1 MTFCGVPRMG
11 DKEINEAVSGAVAAA
26 QAKKKPGA
34 GLSGNAQRGQAKRR
48 FPFKVDRDG
57 VYRQIE
63 REGDDGAVR
72 KSWVRFGSELHVLAL
87 TRNDEGEDWGRL
99 LRVIDRDR
107 LAHTW
112 AMPAALLAGAGDPL
126 RAELLRLGFELE
138 PRRDAKAW
146 LLEYLITAEPE
157 TRARCVGRVGW
168 HSETY
173 VLPDGPIGT
182 AEDGEQVLL
191 QTAEKPDHAFNL
203 AGALTDWQ
211 SEIAAPALGNS
222 RLILSIAAAFAAPL
236 LALAGD
242 EGGGFHFR
250 GASSSGKSTALTV
263 AGSVWGGGGTRGF
276 VRQWRATDNALESV
290 AAMSCDSLLCLDELS
305 QVDAKAA
312 GAAAYM
318 LANGKG
324 KARAGREGQA
334 RKVLEW
340 RVLFLSNGEIA
351 LADKIKEG
359 GGRIAAGMEVRVID
373 LRADAGAGMGIFEN
387 THGAADPATFAQRL
401 KKSANTHYGT
411 AGRAFVGALVDD
423 LAVCREHVADLR
435 KRFTEAALPPGAD
448 GQVRRVADRFAL
460 VAAAGEI
467 ATALDVTGWPAGAAL
482 GAAQRCFTDWLAERG
497 GVGSSEVAE
506 AKRRISEA
514 LQLHGSSRFQRW
526 KQSTSDRIVIT
537 NRMGFVKIEGN
548 PDIEEVES
556 TFFFMAEP
564 LKDILS
570 GLDYRGVVA
579 ELMAA
584 GVIVTQKERG
594 KDSPSKTFHVSS
606 GGGKFRLFQIDHE
619 KLDGCADGP
628 ET

>member
-1 MTFCGVPRMG
+1 MS
-11 DKEINEAVSGAVAAA
+11 DKEINEAVSGAVEAA
-26 QAKKKPGA
+26 QAKKQSA
-34 GLSGNAQRGQAKRR
+34 GRSGKAQREKAKRR
-48 FPFKVDRDG
+48 PFPFKVDETG

-63 REGDDGAVR
+63 REGDDGTVR

-99 LRVIDRDR
+99 LRVIDRDG

-168 HSETY
+168 HGETY

-182 AEDGEQVLL
+182 AEGGEQVLL
-191 QTAEKPDHAFNL
+191 QTAEKPDHAFNMAGRL
-203 AGALTDWQ
+203 ADWQ
-211 SEIAAPALGNS
+211 AEIAMPALGNS
-222 RLILSIAAAFAAPL
+222 RLVLSIAAAFAAPL

-387 THGAADPATFAQRL
+387 INGAADPATFAQSL
-401 KKSANTHYGT
+401 KKAANTCYGS
-411 AGRAFVGALVDD
+411 AGRAFVAALVEDV
-423 LAVCREHVADLR
+423 AEYREQVLDLR
-435 KRFTEAALPPGAD
+435 KRFTESALPPGAD

-467 ATALDVTGWPAGAAL
+467 ATALGVTGWPAGAAL
-482 GAAQRCFTDWLAERG
+482 GAAQRCFADWLAERG

-506 AKRRISEA
+506 AKRRIAEA
-514 LQLHGSSRFQRW
+514 LQVHGTGRFHAWVRRN
-526 KQSTSDRIVIT
+526 SNRIQTPHCI
-537 NRMGFVKIEGN
+537 GFVKIEGD
-548 PDIEEVES
+548 PDVEEIES

-564 LKDILS
+564 LKETLA
-570 GLDYRGVVA
+570 GLDFRAVVA
-579 ELMAA
+579 ELMAE
-584 GVIVTQKERG
+584 GVIVSQSG
-594 KDSPSKTFHVSS
+594 KPNKVFHVP
-606 GGGKFRLFQIDHE
+606 GAGRKHRLYQIDHD
-619 KLDGCADGP
+619 KLDGGADGQ
-628 ET
+628 EA

>member
-11 DKEINEAVSGAVAAA
+11 DKEIAKAVGGAVEAA

-34 GLSGNAQRGQAKRR
+34 GLSGNAQRQQAKRR

-63 REGDDGAVR
+63 REGDDGTVR

-99 LRVIDRDR
+99 LRVIDRDG

-182 AEDGEQVLL
+182 AEGGEQVLL
-191 QTAEKPDHAFNL
+191 QTAEKPDHAFNMAGRL
-203 AGALTDWQ
+203 ADWQ
-211 SEIAAPALGNS
+211 AEIAAPALGNS
-222 RLILSIAAAFAAPL
+222 RLVLSISAAFAAPL

-312 GAAAYM
+312 ELDER
-318 LANGKG
+318 LAD
-324 KARAGREGQA
+324 ARAQAATERQRLRDEG
-334 RKVLEW
+334 
-340 RVLFLSNGEIA
+340 
-351 LADKIKEG
+351 
-359 GGRIAAGMEVRVID
+359 IAAEQSILATARQA
-373 LRADAGAGMGIFEN
+373 ADAHLA
-387 THGAADPATFAQRL
+387 
-401 KKSANTHYGT
+401 K
-411 AGRAFVGALVDD
+411 GRATIESETTAARAPLQTTSKE
-423 LAVCREHVADLR
+423 LA
-435 KRFTEAALPPGAD
+435 
-448 GQVRRVADRFAL
+448 GQ
-460 VAAAGEI
+460 I
-467 ATALDVTGWPAGAAL
+467 ASTVL
-482 GAAQRCFTDWLAERG
+482 GRP
-497 GVGSSEVAE
+497 V
-506 AKRRISEA
+506 
-514 LQLHGSSRFQRW
+514 
-526 KQSTSDRIVIT
+526 
-537 NRMGFVKIEGN
+537 
-548 PDIEEVES
+548 
-556 TFFFMAEP
+556 
-564 LKDILS
+564 S
-570 GLDYRGVVA
+570 G
-579 ELMAA
+579 
-584 GVIVTQKERG
+584 
-594 KDSPSKTFHVSS
+594 H
-606 GGGKFRLFQIDHE
+606 
-619 KLDGCADGP
+619 
-628 ET
+628 